1 MVRSVSPVLP
11 LAILLVRHGA
21 TEWSVNGRHTGR
33 TDLPLTDEGADQ
45 AEALQPVL
53 ARLIAARSPGG
64 VVDPVVFTS
73 SLQRARDTAI
83 KAMPGA
89 EMEETHLLLEVDYG
103 RFEGLRNEEIRDLR
117 LSEWSVFQHGADG
130 GESVAAI
137 EARCDSFIAKL
148 ERVAAGRVVVAFT
161 HGHLSRFLTARLLGL
176 PASAGVGFY
185 NDTGTVAVIEQRR
198 NALTLTGWNIRPI

>member
-11 LAILLVRHGA
+11 LAVLLVRHGA

-45 AEALQPVL
+45 AEALHSVL
-53 ARLIAARSPGG
+53 ARLIASRSSGG
-64 VVDPVVFTS
+64 VVDPMVFTS

-83 KAMPGA
+83 RAMPGA

-103 RFEGLRNEEIRDLR
+103 RFEGLRNDEIRDLR
-117 LSEWSVFQHGADG
+117 GSEWSVFQHGADG

-137 EARCDSFIAKL
+137 VARCDSFIAKL
-148 ERVAAGRVVVAFT
+148 ERVAGGRVVVAFT

-176 PASAGVGFY
+176 PASAGVRFY

-198 NALTLTGWNIRPI
+198 DALTLTGWNIRPL